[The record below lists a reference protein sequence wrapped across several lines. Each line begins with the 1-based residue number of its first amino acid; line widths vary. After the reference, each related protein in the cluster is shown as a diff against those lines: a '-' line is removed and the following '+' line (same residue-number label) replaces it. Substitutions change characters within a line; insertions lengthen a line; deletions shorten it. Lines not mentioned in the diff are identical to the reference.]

1 MQSPFLLLITGRSRH
16 APSLLA
22 LDDAS
27 EMPVPLDWTT
37 TPPPDPDALPTR
49 ARQSLLLL
57 SFTTTCN
64 EPDGEKRWW
73 SCLTFYTSYQNLP
86 CTCTAQYPIPPVKVW
101 MPKDRCASG
110 LFASKVPR
118 PTEERIWTD
127 GTGTTQ
133 RATASLLTFSL
144 PCRPIPATASKPRF
158 LQRC

>member
-1 MQSPFLLLITGRSRH
+1 MQ
-16 APSLLA
+16 
-22 LDDAS
+22 
-27 EMPVPLDWTT
+27 
-37 TPPPDPDALPTR
+37 
-49 ARQSLLLL
+49 
-57 SFTTTCN
+57 CN

-133 RATASLLTFSL
+133 RATAGLLIFSLL
-144 PCRPIPATASKPRF
+144 PCRPILLLLVNLGSCNGASATATPFFFLLSQFMAWPKELWLFYSPSPACFSSK
-158 LQRC
+158 